1 MNMNIGVF
9 SYYYLPI
16 INGVVLTIRDWK
28 IYTQSK
34 HHLIRV
40 YVPNGSDK
48 TNDTDVSYF
57 PAVPLYRRFGITV
70 PMFPEGMIEKEIRLR
85 KHTLLHVHHPHYIG
99 QLAIFAKKK
108 MGVPLIFTY
117 HTRYADYLR
126 IYLPY
131 ISIGVSHFIL
141 TRGIVR
147 FMNQC
152 DGVTVAN
159 DSLRDEIIRYGVRAP
174 VYVVP
179 PGVDTKFMSSGNRA
193 TTRRRFHY
201 DVSDDVLLYVGRFA
215 KEKNIYFLMKA
226 FARIAKK
233 NAHVRF
239 LLCGQGLEEN
249 QLRRVAKQKH
259 VDHLVQ
265 FATNETPQT
274 IRHIYAAA
282 DMFVYAS
289 KTETYGRAIVEAMAA
304 GLPIVALRA
313 VSVIDLLK
321 DGITGRIVTRDSA
334 ALFSDVVLSLLRQK
348 NVAHD
353 IGEAAACD
361 AREKYDNAVSGRM
374 LLRVYKAVEDVYRQK
389 RSDADMIR

>member
-9 SYYYLPI
+9 SYYYLPLV
-16 INGVVLTIRDWK
+16 NGVVLTIRDWK

-34 HHLIRV
+34 HITSRV
-40 YVPNGSDK
+40 YVPGGSDK
-48 TNDTDVSYF
+48 TKDTDVSYF
-57 PAVPLYRRFGITV
+57 PAVPLYKRFGITV
-70 PMFPEGMIEKEIRLR
+70 PMFPEGMIEKEIRLH

-99 QLAIFAKKK
+99 QLALFAKKK
-108 MGVPLIFTY
+108 LGVPLVFTY

-126 IYLPY
+126 VYLPY
-131 ISIGVSHFIL
+131 LSISVSHYIL

-159 DSLRDEIIRYGVRAP
+159 DSLRDEIIRYGVRSP

-179 PGVDTKFMSSGNRA
+179 PGVDTRFMASGNRTA
-193 TTRRRFHY
+193 TRKRFHFRS
-201 DVSDDVLLYVGRFA
+201 SDEVLLYVGRFA
-215 KEKNIYFLMKA
+215 KEKNIYFLIRA

-233 NAHVRF
+233 NAHARF
-239 LLCGQGLEEN
+239 LLCGHGLEED

-259 VDHLVQ
+259 IDHRIH
-265 FATNETPQT
+265 FATSETPET
-274 IRHIYAAA
+274 MRHMYAAA
-282 DMFVYAS
+282 DIFIFAS

-321 DGITGRIVTRDSA
+321 DGISGRIVTRDSSV
-334 ALFSDVVLSLLRQK
+334 LFCDVVLSLLRNK
-348 NVAHD
+348 DVARQL
-353 IGEAAACD
+353 GEAAARE
-361 AREKYDNAVSGRM
+361 AREKYDNVVSGR
-374 LLRVYKAVEDVYRQK
+374 LLLSVYKAVDSLYRQK
-389 RSDADMIR
+389 NS